1 MAKKEQQPQAPELV
15 QTKQEWI
22 ESAAYF
28 GAERFEVAGALF
40 SETDQQLLADSQ
52 VKSRLNKYKGGV

>member
-1 MAKKEQQPQAPELV
+1 MAKKEHQPQAPELV

-40 SETDQQLLADSQ
+40 SETDQQPLAEGQ